1 MAPAAGKTGTS
12 RDAWFAGYTSNLICI
27 IWVGND
33 DYSDIKLEGAQLAA
47 PIWAE
52 FMKHAIQLPQYSDTR
67 DFPVPQGIN
76 LVKLDKN
83 TNLLADQTCPEDYYA
98 AFLDG
103 TAPTNTC
110 SHPNGDQRNLFQK
123 IFGLGGPPQQ
133 QLPPSN
139 TPNVLPPGQPQQPG
153 NPAQNAQNAD
163 QQEKPKKKRGFFS
176 RLFGGGKKD
185 DQQQQDQQQQN
196 PQ

>member
-1 MAPAAGKTGTS
+1 
-12 RDAWFAGYTSNLICI
+12 
-27 IWVGND
+27 
-33 DYSDIKLEGAQLAA
+33 
-47 PIWAE
+47 
-52 FMKHAIQLPQYSDTR
+52 MKRAIQLPQYSDTR
-67 DFPVPQGIN
+67 DFPIPQGVN
-76 LVKLDKN
+76 LVRLDKN

-123 IFGLGGPPQQ
+123 IFGLGGGSQQ
-133 QLPPSN
+133 PLPPSN
-139 TPNVLPPGQPQQPG
+139 APTVLPPGQPQQPA
-153 NPAQNAQNAD
+153 NPAQSAQNAD
-163 QQEKPKKKRGFFS
+163 QQEKPKKKRGFFG